1 MAFTRSGVRLP
12 LAPPTFAAFGR
23 FGWQANL
30 REGIA
35 ANSNREGREGCPS

>member
-1 MAFTRSGVRLP
+1 LGERVNGIHEVGGST
-12 LAPPTFAAFGR
+12 PPGST
-23 FGWQANL
+23 NL